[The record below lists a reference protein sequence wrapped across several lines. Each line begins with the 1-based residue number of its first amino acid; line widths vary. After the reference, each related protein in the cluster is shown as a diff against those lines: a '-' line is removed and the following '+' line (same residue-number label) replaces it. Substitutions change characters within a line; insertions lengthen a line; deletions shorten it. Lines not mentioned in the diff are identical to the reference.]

1 MVLNRLLGFDV
12 HDDWRHQLL
21 NGLASSWDH
30 CRCRIRCVLLYA
42 IPGQPHRIADPRFL
56 LFDPVLLGDHPA
68 TGVSTSSTIRA
79 PHLRETLVFFS
90 FSLFVSMLMLRR
102 ALSQNLTCLY
112 SYNRR
117 EEDVEAFTVGWQRML
132 SIIIGTCWAGV
143 VSNVIWPYAA
153 RKELRL
159 GLSEWVT

>member
-30 CRCRIRCVLLYA
+30 CRCRIRCVLLYS

-79 PHLRETLVFFS
+79 PHLRETLVFY
-90 FSLFVSMLMLRR
+90 LLL
-102 ALSQNLTCLY
+102 
-112 SYNRR
+112 
-117 EEDVEAFTVGWQRML
+117 
-132 SIIIGTCWAGV
+132 
-143 VSNVIWPYAA
+143 P
-153 RKELRL
+153 LRL
-159 GLSEWVT
+159 DADAAPCLVPEFDLLV